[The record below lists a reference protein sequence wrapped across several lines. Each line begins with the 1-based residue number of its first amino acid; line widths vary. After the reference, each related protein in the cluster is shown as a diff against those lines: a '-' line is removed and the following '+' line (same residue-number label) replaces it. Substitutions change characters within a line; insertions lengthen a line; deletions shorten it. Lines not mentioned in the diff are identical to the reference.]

1 MMRNLKNSSS
11 AAGAKNDRSR
21 GRNRQ
26 AVLSEIR
33 AAGQIGRAAIA
44 RSLGLST
51 QAVSNIIADLEAD
64 GLLVERGM
72 HSAGRGL
79 PAMQYGLNPTGGF
92 ALGIEVRP
100 DALFLALLDL
110 EGQPVS
116 TRRKALV
123 DHAPETVVGE
133 VTSLLKQML
142 AKSDVVAERII
153 GAGVV
158 LPGPFGQTGLSG
170 KGPVLIGWQD
180 IDAADL
186 FASALDLPV
195 EVSNDANAAAMAER
209 FGGAAQNLDHYA
221 YLYFGAGLGLGLV
234 SQGQLISGAFGNAG
248 EIGHLPISTPNG
260 MRPLEEVL
268 SRDAVRRHLEEGG
281 ADAAPV
287 DLERIAS
294 LYAEKDLRLSE
305 WLMQATAALSQAV
318 GVIENL
324 FDPQSIILGGAMPEE
339 VLEHLVHQTQLPDLT
354 VSHRPDSPLPRL
366 MVGDAGRLTAA
377 RRGAAMVLNRAFT
390 PEALPVRHFQS

>member
-1 MMRNLKNSSS
+1 MAINSRNTSS
-11 AAGAKNDRSR
+11 GTTTKNDRSR

-33 AAGQIGRAAIA
+33 ASERIGRAAIA

-51 QAVSNIIADLEAD
+51 QAVSNIIADLQAD
-64 GLLVERGM
+64 GLLVERGV

-79 PAMQYGLNPTGGF
+79 PAMQYGLNPKGGF

-100 DALFLALLDL
+100 DALFVALLDL
-110 EGQPVS
+110 EGRPVD
-116 TRRKALV
+116 TQRRALSV
-123 DHAPETVVGE
+123 HDPETVMRE
-133 VTSLLKQML
+133 VKSILKQML
-142 AKSDVVAERII
+142 VLSKVKAERII
-153 GAGVV
+153 GAGIV

-170 KGPVLIGWQD
+170 KGPVLIGWQN
-180 IDAADL
+180 IDAEDL
-186 FASALDLPV
+186 FSRALEIPV

-209 FGGAAQNLDHYA
+209 FGGAAQELDHYA

-248 EIGHLPISTPNG
+248 EVGHLPISTPNG

-268 SRDAVRRHLEEGG
+268 SRDAVRRHLDEGG
-281 ADAAPV
+281 DNVLPV

-294 LYAEKDLRLSE
+294 LYAEGDVRLTD
-305 WLMQATAALSQAV
+305 WLEQAMAALSQAV

-324 FDPQSIILGGAMPEE
+324 FDPQSIILGGAMPKK
-339 VLEHLVHQTQLPDLT
+339 VLRHLVDNTPLPRLT
-354 VSHRPDSPLPRL
+354 VSHRPGSQLPRL
-366 MVGDAGRLTAA
+366 IVGEVGRLTAA

-390 PEALPVRHFQS
+390 PEHLPVRHFQS

>member
-1 MMRNLKNSSS
+1 MTTKLNNTP
-11 AAGAKNDRSR
+11 AAVSTKNDRSR

-26 AVLSEIR
+26 AILSEIR
-33 AAGQIGRAAIA
+33 ASEQIGRAAIA

-51 QAVSNIIADLEAD
+51 QAVSNIIADLQAD
-64 GLLVERGM
+64 GLLVECGM
-72 HSAGRGL
+72 RSAGRGL
-79 PAMQYGLNPTGGF
+79 PAMQYGLNPAGGF

-100 DALFLALLDL
+100 DALLMTLLDL
-110 EGQPVS
+110 GGQPVGDQ
-116 TRRKALV
+116 RVALSAH
-123 DHAPETVVGE
+123 DPDTVLSE
-133 VTSLLKQML
+133 VKSLLKQIVMTS
-142 AKSDVVAERII
+142 KVKAERII

-180 IDAADL
+180 LSAADL
-186 FASALDLPV
+186 FAGALSVPV
-195 EVSNDANAAAMAER
+195 EISNDANAAAMAER
-209 FGGAAQNLDHYA
+209 FGGAAQELDHYA

-248 EIGHLPISTPNG
+248 EIGHLPISTQSG

-268 SRDAVRRHLEEGG
+268 SRHALRRHLAKDGE
-281 ADAAPV
+281 AAAPV
-287 DLERIAS
+287 DLERISS
-294 LYAEKDLRLSE
+294 LYAKDDSRLSE
-305 WLMQATAALSQAV
+305 WLLQATAALSQAV

-339 VLEHLVHQTQLPDLT
+339 VLRHLVDHTRLPNLT
-354 VSHRPDSPLPRL
+354 VSHRPDSQSPRL
-366 MVGDAGRLTAA
+366 MVGDVGRLTAA

>member
-1 MMRNLKNSSS
+1 MTRNLKNSSS
-11 AAGAKNDRSR
+11 AAGAKSDRSR

-123 DHAPETVVGE
+123 DHAPETVVAE
-133 VTSLLKQML
+133 VTSLLKQTL

-209 FGGAAQNLDHYA
+209 
-221 YLYFGAGLGLGLV
+221 
-234 SQGQLISGAFGNAG
+234 
-248 EIGHLPISTPNG
+248 
-260 MRPLEEVL
+260 
-268 SRDAVRRHLEEGG
+268 
-281 ADAAPV
+281 
-287 DLERIAS
+287 
-294 LYAEKDLRLSE
+294 
-305 WLMQATAALSQAV
+305 
-318 GVIENL
+318 
-324 FDPQSIILGGAMPEE
+324 
-339 VLEHLVHQTQLPDLT
+339 
-354 VSHRPDSPLPRL
+354 
-366 MVGDAGRLTAA
+366 
-377 RRGAAMVLNRAFT
+377 
-390 PEALPVRHFQS
+390 